1 MEIKQNTLLMKNDIK
16 TKLLSTK
23 EEIMKA
29 GDIIKYLI
37 DKKYKLENLDLIR
50 EINDNLQITHQ
61 TNLEDITLYS
71 DKISKLEEQ
80 LKKKEEILL
89 NLRKENEIL
98 KKEKVKTQIKEENKN
113 KINNIKDLSKSIGL
127 QIIKETKS
135 NNMINNNTNTDNTNI
150 INDENKKK

>member
-1 MEIKQNTLLMKNDIK
+1 MEIKQNTLTKENNIK
-16 TKLLSTK
+16 TQLLSTK
-23 EEIMKA
+23 EQIMKA
-29 GDIIKYLI
+29 DDTIKNLI
-37 DKKYKLENLDLIR
+37 DKKYKLENLDLIK

-61 TNLEDITLYS
+61 SNLEDITLYS
-71 DKISKLEEQ
+71 DKISKLKEQ
-80 LKKKEEILL
+80 FKKNEEILL

>member
-1 MEIKQNTLLMKNDIK
+1 MDTKQNTLTKENDIK
-16 TKLLSTK
+16 TQLLSTK
-23 EEIMKA
+23 EQ
-29 GDIIKYLI
+29 IIKADDTIKNLI
-37 DKKYKLENLDLIR
+37 DKKYKLENLDLIK

-61 TNLEDITLYS
+61 SNLEDITLYS
-71 DKISKLEEQ
+71 DKISKLKEQ
-80 LKKKEEILL
+80 FKKNEEILL

>member
-1 MEIKQNTLLMKNDIK
+1 MEIKQNTLTTENNIK
-16 TKLLSTK
+16 TQLLSTK
-23 EEIMKA
+23 EQIMKA
-29 GDIIKYLI
+29 EEEIKILK
-37 DKKYKLENLDLIR
+37 DKKYELEDLDLIK
-50 EINDNLQITHQ
+50 EINEKLQITHQ
-61 TNLEDITLYS
+61 TNLEDIALYS
-71 DKISKLEEQ
+71 DKISKFEEQ

>member
-1 MEIKQNTLLMKNDIK
+1 M
-16 TKLLSTK
+16 
-23 EEIMKA
+23 
-29 GDIIKYLI
+29 
-37 DKKYKLENLDLIR
+37 
-50 EINDNLQITHQ
+50 QITHQ
-61 TNLEDITLYS
+61 SNLEDITLYS
-71 DKISKLEEQ
+71 DKISKLKEQ
-80 LKKKEEILL
+80 FKKNEEILL

>member
-1 MEIKQNTLLMKNDIK
+1 MDTKQNTLTKENDIK
-16 TKLLSTK
+16 TQLLSTK
-23 EEIMKA
+23 EQ
-29 GDIIKYLI
+29 IIKADDTIKNLI
-37 DKKYKLENLDLIR
+37 DKKYKLENLDLIK

-61 TNLEDITLYS
+61 SNLEDITLYS
-71 DKISKLEEQ
+71 DKISKL
-80 LKKKEEILL
+80 KKKFKKNEEILI

>member
-1 MEIKQNTLLMKNDIK
+1 MEIKQNTL
-16 TKLLSTK
+16 TKENNIITQLLSTK
-23 EEIMKA
+23 EQIMKA
-29 GDIIKYLI
+29 DEKIKYLK

-61 TNLEDITLYS
+61 INLEDITLYS

-98 KKEKVKTQIKEENKN
+98 KK
-113 KINNIKDLSKSIGL
+113 
-127 QIIKETKS
+127 
-135 NNMINNNTNTDNTNI
+135 
-150 INDENKKK
+150 KKLKHK